1 MWSGSRVVTLLVGF
15 FLACSAL
22 VVAQTATTSL
32 RGTVF
37 DPKGAVV
44 AGAALTLT
52 NPATGFTRPT
62 KSDNQGNY
70 QFLELPPAKYDLTVV
85 APSFATLK
93 QNGLELQVATPAT
106 LNVTMEV
113 TGGTVT
119 VEVSSTT
126 PLVNTQDASMG
137 HAFGAD
143 QIADLP
149 FEGRDPA
156 GILSLQTGVVFTG
169 NSTHISSASDSRS
182 GSVNGARSDQTNITL
197 DGVDN
202 NDELLGTAFTGA
214 IRAPLDSL
222 EELKVTTSNSD
233 ADTGRS
239 SGGQVSE
246 VTKSGTNHVHGSL
259 YIYNRP
265 TFTTAN
271 DWFNKAAQI
280 EADEPNTA
288 PFLLRNTFGANVGG
302 PIIKDRLFFF
312 AAYEG
317 QRKREDLQVTREI
330 PSENLRNGIISYPCD
345 VNDTVNC
352 VASNPN
358 VQNVS
363 GALIATLGPAQIAN
377 MDPNCSSNT
386 PSTCPLGPGANP
398 LVAYLPGNPNSSPSS
413 IFNLYPKP
421 NTDTIGDGLDFR
433 GFTFPSPLPQSL
445 DDYVIKFDYNLTR
458 DGNHRLFLKGI
469 MDNEREAERNFV
481 DSPNTVTGDGGE
493 EFPGQPEGQ
502 TEHDNNKGITV
513 GYTATF
519 SSTLINNFHFGYISE
534 LVNIEGLE
542 NEPYNDFRGMD
553 NLYAFTP
560 TINTHVPVKNIVD
573 DVTKVR
579 GSHTFQFGGNY
590 RQIDNLRES
599 DAQNFFQGQTNVYWL
614 NNSGIAGTGSSLD
627 PAAFGYSA
635 ALNGGTN
642 LGYPAVAGSVPC
654 ALGVTP
660 LGASCIST
668 GSFGASYDFAMA
680 ALTGLITQVNANYEL
695 DKNLNVIPQGQ
706 LVPRHFR
713 NHEYEFYGQ
722 DQWRVK
728 PNLTFTYGLRYTIL
742 QPPYETTGTQVS
754 PTISLHDW
762 FSQRAL
768 AASQGQVYDPAIGFA
783 LSGQANGKPPY
794 WSYDYKDVAPRLAF
808 AYSPK
813 AESGWSKRLWGGQ
826 GKTSIRA
833 GYGIYFDHFGEGI
846 TNTFD
851 RQGSF
856 GLTTA
861 EVNPAGIQSVDQSAR
876 YSGLY
881 NIPTS
886 SALGPL
892 VGAPPTGPFPVYS
905 PSGAATP
912 GGFAITWGLDD
923 KLKTPYSHVV
933 DFSITR
939 ELPSNFVFEASYVG
953 RFAHRLMQ
961 EEDLAEPTN
970 LNDPASHTT
979 YFQAAQALAK
989 QYYAGTP
996 IQNIS
1001 AATIGTN
1008 YWENKF
1014 PGAGPILGSV
1024 ANQLFGTSSEPAN
1037 FTQPCLGN
1045 PIANSTTVTATQA
1058 MYDLFCNF
1066 AGNETTALEIADAP
1080 GVLSFEAPG
1089 TCFPSCATMNGVLTQ
1104 GYDYYSPQ
1112 FSSMDAWRSIGNSA
1126 YNAAQF
1132 SLRHRSNGLEFDLN
1146 YTYSKSIDVGSNAER
1161 VSTFEG
1167 GGFASQ
1173 IINSWFPRQNRAVSD
1188 FDTTQIFNANWV
1200 YQLPFGRG
1208 KHFGGG
1214 MGKIADSVF
1223 GGWTLSGLGR
1233 YSTGYPFTLISPEW
1247 ATNYDLETPAVPISS
1262 ARPKTGSFIVAQAGG
1277 GTGPNVFQDPGITDA
1292 GTNPNAA
1299 INLFR
1304 PAYPGEGGLRNGLRG
1319 PGTFDI
1325 DTTVTKSWPIREGQ
1339 LVKFSWSMFN
1349 VTNSVRFDV
1358 GTMQLNGNDQL
1369 SASSS
1374 FGNFSS
1380 TLSNPRVME
1389 FMLRY
1394 IF

>member
-1 MWSGSRVVTLLVGF
+1 VEELAMRCGSRVVILLIA
-15 FLACSAL
+15 FLALSTLAL
-22 VVAQTATTSL
+22 AQTATTSL
-32 RGTVF
+32 RGTVY
-37 DPKGAVV
+37 DAKGAVV
-44 AGAALTLT
+44 AGATVTIT
-52 NPATGFTRPT
+52 NPATGFKRTV
-62 KSDNQGNY
+62 KSDGQGNY
-70 QFLELPPAKYDLTVV
+70 QFLEMPPAKYDLIVD
-85 APSFATLK
+85 AQGFAEMK
-93 QNGLELQVATPAT
+93 QSGLELQVASPAT
-106 LNVTMEV
+106 LNVNMQV

-119 VEVSSTT
+119 VEVSSSA

-137 HAFGAD
+137 HAFGED

-169 NSTHISSASDSRS
+169 NSTHISSASDSRA
-182 GSVNGARSDQTNITL
+182 GAVNGARSDQTNITL

-259 YIYNRP
+259 YAYNRP

-280 EADEPNTA
+280 QADEPNTA

-330 PSENLRNGIISYPCD
+330 PSLALRTGSISYYCTQAQTCPTGG
-345 VNDTVNC
+345 VN
-352 VASNPN
+352 
-358 VQNVS
+358 
-363 GALIATLGPAQIAN
+363 TLSPSQIAS
-377 MDPNCSSNT
+377 MDPNCSGLG
-386 PSTCPLGPGANP
+386 TCPLGPGANP
-398 LVAYLPGNPNSSPSS
+398 LVAYLQGNPNSSVNSV
-413 IFNLYPKP
+413 FNLYPTP
-421 NTDTIGDGLDFR
+421 NTDTVGDGLDFQ
-433 GFTFPSPLPQSL
+433 GFTFPSPLPSSL
-445 DDYVIKFDYNLTR
+445 DDYVLKLDYNLTKN
-458 DGNHRLFLKGI
+458 GNHRLFLKGI
-469 MDNEREAERNFV
+469 MDNEQEAERSSNY
-481 DSPNTVTGDGGE
+481 TVTGDGGE
-493 EFPGQPEGQ
+493 EFPGQPEAQ

-513 GYTATF
+513 GYTATL
-519 SSTLINNFHFGYISE
+519 SSTLINNFHFGYISQ
-534 LVNIEGLE
+534 LINIEGLQTQG
-542 NEPYNDFRGMD
+542 YNQFRGMD
-553 NLYAFTP
+553 NIYGFTP

-573 DVTKVR
+573 DLTKVR

-599 DAQNFFQGQTNVYWL
+599 NAQNFFNGLTNVYWL
-614 NNSGIAGTGSSLD
+614 NTSGISNTGSSLD
-627 PAAFGYSA
+627 PAAFG
-635 ALNGGTN
+635 N
-642 LGYPAVAGSVPC
+642 PAVDVD
-654 ALGVTP
+654 
-660 LGASCIST
+660 
-668 GSFGASYDFAMA
+668 FEASYDFAMA
-680 ALTGLITQVNANYEL
+680 ALAGLITQVTAEYEL

-706 LVPRHFR
+706 LAPRHFR
-713 NHEYEFYGQ
+713 NHEYEVYGQ
-722 DQWRVK
+722 DQWRIK
-728 PNLTFTYGLRYTIL
+728 SNFTFTYGLRYTIL

-762 FSQRAL
+762 FNQRA
-768 AASQGQVYDPAIGFA
+768 AAAAQGQVYDPSIGFG
-783 LSGQANGKPPY
+783 LSGQANGKQPY
-794 WSYDYKDVAPRLAF
+794 WGYDYKDVAPRLAF
-808 AYSPK
+808 AYAPK
-813 AESGWSKRLWGGQ
+813 GESGWAKRLWGDQ
-826 GKTSIRA
+826 GKTSIRV

-856 GLTTA
+856 GLTTS
-861 EVNPAGIQSVDQSAR
+861 EINPAGVQTVDGSAR
-876 YSGLY
+876 FAGLY

-886 SALGPL
+886 SIDGCNTPPCSL
-892 VGAPPTGPFPVYS
+892 VGAPPTGPFPVF
-905 PSGAATP
+905 PPAGAATP

-923 KLKTPYSHVV
+923 KLKTPYSHVI

-970 LNDPASHTT
+970 LNDPASKTT
-979 YFQAAQALAK
+979 YFQAAQALAR

-996 IQNIS
+996 IQNITP
-1001 AATIGTN
+1001 ALIGTN
-1008 YWENKF
+1008 YWEDLF
-1014 PGAGPILGSV
+1014 PAAKGYAST
-1024 ANQLFGTSSEPAN
+1024 QLFGTSNELPGT
-1037 FTQPCLGN
+1037 TQPCLG
-1045 PIANSTTVTATQA
+1045 PALRKFSTVTATQA

-1066 AGNETTALEIADAP
+1066 AGNETTALELADAP
-1080 GVLSFEAPG
+1080 GLVNVG
-1089 TCFPSCATMNGVLTQ
+1089 TNNCFPACATINGVLTQ

-1126 YNAAQF
+1126 YNAGQF
-1132 SLRHRSNGLEFDLN
+1132 SLRHKSGGLEFDLN
-1146 YTYSKSIDVGSNAER
+1146 YTYSKSIDLGSNAER

-1214 MGKIADSVF
+1214 MGKVANSVF
-1223 GGWTLSGLGR
+1223 GGWTLSGLWR

-1262 ARPKTGSFIVAQAGG
+1262 ARPKTGEFIVAQAGG
-1277 GTGPNVFQDPGITDA
+1277 GTGPNVFQDPGISDPS
-1292 GTNPNAA
+1292 NPNAA

-1304 PAYPGEGGLRNGLRG
+1304 PAYPGEGGMRNGLRG

-1325 DTTVTKSWPIREGQ
+1325 DTTVTKSWPIKESQ

-1349 VTNSVRFDV
+1349 VTNSARFDV

>member
-1 MWSGSRVVTLLVGF
+1 MRSGLRVKAVLLGF
-15 FLACSAL
+15 CLALSVLAA
-22 VVAQTATTSL
+22 AQTATTSL

-44 AGAALTLT
+44 AGATVTISNA
-52 NPATGFTRPT
+52 ATGFSRTIE
-62 KSDNQGNY
+62 SDNQGNY
-70 QFLELPPAKYDLTVV
+70 QFLELPPAKYDLTVQ
-85 APSFATLK
+85 SHGFGTLR
-93 QNGLELQVATPAT
+93 QSGLELQVATPAT
-106 LNVTMEV
+106 LNVNLQV

-119 VEVSSTT
+119 VEVSSSA

-137 HAFGAD
+137 HAFGSD

-169 NSTHISSASDSRS
+169 NSSHISSASDSRA
-182 GSVNGARSDQTNITL
+182 GAVNGARSDQTNITL

-202 NDELLGTAFTGA
+202 NDELEGTAFTGA

-246 VTKSGTNHVHGSL
+246 VTKSGTNHFHGSL
-259 YIYNRP
+259 YEYNRP

-280 EADEPNTA
+280 QASEPNTP

-317 QRKREDLQVTREI
+317 QRKREDLQVTRVV
-330 PSENLRNGIISYPCD
+330 PSAGLRTGYMSYPCD
-345 VNDTVNC
+345 NVNDPNC
-352 VASNPN
+352 FAGNPN
-358 VQNVS
+358 VQVVQQ
-363 GALIATLGPAQIAN
+363 GANSFIATLTPQQLQGL
-377 MDPNCSSNT
+377 DTNCSLNS
-386 PSTCPLGPGANP
+386 PSTCPLGGGPNPLLANIGGANP
-398 LVAYLPGNPNSSPSS
+398 TAL
-413 IFNLYPKP
+413 FTQYPLP
-421 NTDTIGDGLDFR
+421 NTNTVGDGLDFQ
-433 GFTFPSPLPQSL
+433 GFTFPSPLPASL
-445 DDYVIKFDYNLTR
+445 DDYVFKVDYNLTN
-458 DGNHRLFLKGI
+458 NHRIFVKGI

-481 DSPNTVTGDGGE
+481 DSVNTVTGDGGE

-502 TEHDNNKGITV
+502 VEHDNNKGITV
-513 GYTATF
+513 GYTATL
-519 SSTLINNFHFGYISE
+519 SSTLINSFHFGYISQ
-534 LVNIEGLE
+534 LINIEGQE
-542 NEPYNDFRGMD
+542 TQPYNDFRGMD
-553 NLYAFTP
+553 NIYAFTP
-560 TINTHVPVKNIVD
+560 TINTHVPVKNFVD
-573 DVTKVR
+573 DITKIK
-579 GSHTFQFGGNY
+579 GGHTLQFGVNY

-614 NNSGIAGTGSSLD
+614 NTSGIAGTFGSLD
-627 PAAFGYSA
+627 PLSA
-635 ALNGGTN
+635 SCGC
-642 LGYPAVAGSVPC
+642 YPAVYGTYP
-654 ALGVTP
+654 GIPYTN
-660 LGASCIST
+660 
-668 GSFGASYDFAMA
+668 SFGASYDFAMA
-680 ALTGLITQVNANYEL
+680 AVAGLITQVDANYEL
-695 DKNLNVIPQGQ
+695 DKSLNVIPQGL

-713 NHEYEFYGQ
+713 DHEYEFYGQ
-722 DQWRVK
+722 DQWRLK
-728 PNLTFTYGLRYTIL
+728 PNFTFTYGLRYSIL

-762 FSQRAL
+762 FNQRA
-768 AASQGQVYDPAIGFA
+768 AAAAAGQVYDPMIGFQ
-783 LSGQANGKPPY
+783 LSGQANGKQPY
-794 WSYDYKDVAPRLAF
+794 WAYDYKDFAPRVAF

-813 AESGWSKRLWGGQ
+813 GEDGWSRRLWGGQ

-833 GYGIYFDHFGEGI
+833 GYGIYFDHFGEGV

-851 RQGSF
+851 REGSF

-861 EVNPAGIQSVDQSAR
+861 EINPAGIQTVDQSAR
-876 YSGLY
+876 YSSLY

-892 VGAPPTGPFPVYS
+892 IGAPPTGPFPVFS

-923 KLKTPYSHVV
+923 KLKTPYSHVI

-953 RFAHRLMQ
+953 RFAHRLLQ

-970 LNDPASHTT
+970 LYDPASKTT
-979 YFQAAQALAK
+979 YFQAAQALAR
-989 QYYAGTP
+989 QYYAGTDISKITP
-996 IQNIS
+996 ALVGKYWQNLFPT
-1001 AATIGTN
+1001 AA
-1008 YWENKF
+1008 
-1014 PGAGPILGSV
+1014 GAASTQILGCAPN
-1024 ANQLFGTSSEPAN
+1024 ANG
-1037 FTQPCLGN
+1037 
-1045 PIANSTTVTATQA
+1045 ITTVTATQA
-1058 MYDLFCNF
+1058 MYDLYDCFE
-1066 AGNETTALEIADAP
+1066 GNETTALELADAP
-1080 GVLSFEAPG
+1080 GLINVG
-1089 TCFPSCATMNGVLTQ
+1089 TNLCFPACATINGALTQ

-1126 YNAAQF
+1126 YSAGQF
-1132 SLRHRSNGLEFDLN
+1132 SLRHKSGGLEFDLN

-1188 FDTTQIFNANWV
+1188 FDTTHIINANWV
-1200 YQLPFGRG
+1200 YMLPFGRG
-1208 KHFGGG
+1208 KRFGSG
-1214 MGKIADSVF
+1214 MNGVANSIF
-1223 GGWTLSGLGR
+1223 GGWTVSGLWR
-1233 YSTGYPFTLISPEW
+1233 WSTGYPFTLISPEW

-1262 ARPKTGSFIVAQAGG
+1262 ARPKTGSFIVAQAEG
-1277 GTGPNVFQDPGITDA
+1277 GTGPNVFQDPGITDS
-1292 GTNPNAA
+1292 TNPNAA

-1325 DTTVTKSWPIREGQ
+1325 DTTVTKSWLVTESQ
-1339 LVKFSWSMFN
+1339 LVKFSWSMYN
-1349 VTNSVRFDV
+1349 VTNSARFDV

-1394 IF
+1394 VF

>member
-1 MWSGSRVVTLLVGF
+1 MRSGSRLVIF
-15 FLACSAL
+15 FVLVFVFMTTALA
-22 VVAQTATTSL
+22 QNATTSL
-32 RGTVF
+32 RGTVY
-37 DPKGAVV
+37 DPKDAAVV
-44 AGAALTLT
+44 EATIT
-52 NPATGFTRPT
+52 IVNPATGFTRSI
-62 KSDNQGNY
+62 KSDSQGNY
-70 QFLELPPAKYDLTVV
+70 QFLELPPAKYDLLVD
-85 APSFATLK
+85 AKGFARIK
-93 QNGLELQVATPAT
+93 QSGLELQVATPAT
-106 LNVTMEV
+106 LNVTMQV
-113 TGGTVT
+113 MGGTVT
-119 VEVSSTT
+119 VEVNSSA

-137 HAFGAD
+137 HAFGQD

-169 NSTHISSASDSRS
+169 NSSHISSASDSRA
-182 GSVNGARSDQTNITL
+182 GAVNGARSDQTNITL

-202 NDELLGTAFTGA
+202 NDELLGTAFSGA

-246 VTKSGTNHVHGSL
+246 VTKSGTNHFHGSL

-280 EADEPNTA
+280 QANEPNTA

-312 AAYEG
+312 GAYEG
-317 QRKREDLQVTREI
+317 QRKREDLQVTRVV
-330 PSENLRNGIISYPCD
+330 PSAALRTGSISYFCTQDPTCP
-345 VNDTVNC
+345 
-352 VASNPN
+352 ASGIN
-358 VQNVS
+358 
-363 GALIATLGPAQIAN
+363 TLSPAQIAS
-377 MDPNCSSNT
+377 MDPNCGGFG
-386 PSTCPLGPGANP
+386 TCPLGPGANP
-398 LVAYLPGNPNSSPSS
+398 LLANINGANPSAL
-413 IFNLYPKP
+413 FNQYPLP
-421 NTDTIGDGLDFR
+421 NTNTVGDGLDYQ
-433 GFTFPSPLPQSL
+433 GFTFPSPLPSSL
-445 DDYVIKFDYNLTR
+445 NDYVFKLDYNLTK
-458 DGNHRLFLKGI
+458 DGNHRVSLKGI

-481 DSPNTVTGDGGE
+481 DSGNTVTGDGGE
-493 EFPGQPEGQ
+493 EFPGQTAGQ

-513 GYTATF
+513 GYTATL
-519 SSTLINNFHFGYISE
+519 SSTLINNFHFGYISQ
-534 LVNIEGLE
+534 LINIEGQE
-542 NEPYNDFRGMD
+542 TQPYNDFRGMD
-553 NLYAFTP
+553 NIFAFTP

-573 DVTKVR
+573 DITKIK
-579 GSHTFQFGGNY
+579 GNHTLQFGVNY
-590 RQIDNLRES
+590 REIDNLRES

-614 NNSGIAGTGSSLD
+614 NFSGISNTGSSLD
-627 PAAFGYSA
+627 PAAFGF
-635 ALNGGTN
+635 
-642 LGYPAVAGSVPC
+642 PAVDSGFS
-654 ALGVTP
+654 
-660 LGASCIST
+660 
-668 GSFGASYDFAMA
+668 ASYDFAMA
-680 ALTGLITQVNANYEL
+680 ALAGIITQVNANYEL
-695 DKNLNVIPQGQ
+695 NKNLNVIPQGQ

-713 NHEYEFYGQ
+713 DHEYEFYGQ
-722 DQWRVK
+722 DQWRIK
-728 PNLTFTYGLRYTIL
+728 SNLTFTYGLRYSIL

-762 FSQRAL
+762 FNQRA
-768 AASQGQVYDPAIGFA
+768 AAAAQGNVFDPAVGFQ
-783 LSGQANGKPPY
+783 LSGQANGKAPY
-794 WSYDYKDVAPRLAF
+794 WSYDYKDVAPRVAF

-813 AESGWSKRLWGGQ
+813 ADDGWSKRFWGGP

-851 RQGSF
+851 REGSF

-861 EVNPAGIQSVDQSAR
+861 EINPAGIQTVDQSAR

-892 VGAPPTGPFPVYS
+892 VGAPPTGPFPVFP

-923 KLKTPYSHVV
+923 KLKTPYSHVI

-953 RFAHRLMQ
+953 RFAHRLLQ

-970 LNDPASHTT
+970 LYDPASKTT
-979 YFQAAQALAK
+979 YFQAAQALARN
-989 QYYAGTP
+989 YYAGVP

-1001 AATIGTN
+1001 AASIGTK

-1014 PGAGPILGSV
+1014 PAAAGAAV
-1024 ANQLFGTSSEPAN
+1024 NQLFGTSSELPGT
-1037 FTQPCLGN
+1037 TQPCLGN
-1045 PIANSTTVTATQA
+1045 PLSNNAGVTATQA
-1058 MYDLFCNF
+1058 MYDLFCNY
-1066 AGNETTALEIADAP
+1066 AGNETTALELADAP
-1080 GVLSFEAPG
+1080 GLITS
-1089 TCFPSCATMNGVLTQ
+1089 TCFPACATINGALTN

-1126 YNAAQF
+1126 YSAGQF
-1132 SLRHRSNGLEFDLN
+1132 SLRHKSGGLEFDLN
-1146 YTYSKSIDVGSNAER
+1146 YTYSRSVDDGSNAER

-1167 GGFASQ
+1167 TGFASQ
-1173 IINSWFPRQNRAVSD
+1173 IINSWLPQQNRAVSD
-1188 FDTTQIFNANWV
+1188 FDTTHIVNANWV

-1208 KHFGGG
+1208 KHFASG
-1214 MGKIADSVF
+1214 MNGVANSVF
-1223 GGWTLSGLGR
+1223 GGWTVSGLWR
-1233 YSTGYPFTLISPEW
+1233 WSTGYPFTLISPEW
-1247 ATNYDLETPAVPISS
+1247 ATNYDLETPAVPISN
-1262 ARPKTGSFIVAQAGG
+1262 ARPKTGSFIVAQATG
-1277 GTGPNVFQDPGITDA
+1277 GTGPNVFKDPGITDPS
-1292 GTNPNAA
+1292 NSNAA

-1325 DTTVTKSWPIREGQ
+1325 DTTLTKSWAIKEGQ
-1339 LVKFSWSMFN
+1339 LVKFSWSMYN

-1394 IF
+1394 VF

>member
-1 MWSGSRVVTLLVGF
+1 MRSGSRLVIF
-15 FLACSAL
+15 FVLVFVFMTTALA
-22 VVAQTATTSL
+22 QNATTSL
-32 RGTVF
+32 RGTVY
-37 DPKGAVV
+37 DPKDAAVV
-44 AGAALTLT
+44 EATIT
-52 NPATGFTRPT
+52 IVNPATGFTRSI
-62 KSDNQGNY
+62 KSDSQGNY
-70 QFLELPPAKYDLTVV
+70 QFLELPPAKYDLLVD
-85 APSFATLK
+85 AKGFARIK
-93 QNGLELQVATPAT
+93 QSGLELQVATPAT
-106 LNVTMEV
+106 LNVTMQV
-113 TGGTVT
+113 MGGTVT
-119 VEVSSTT
+119 VEVNSSA

-137 HAFGAD
+137 HAFGQD

-169 NSTHISSASDSRS
+169 NSSHISSASDSRA
-182 GSVNGARSDQTNITL
+182 GAVNGARSDQTNITL

-202 NDELLGTAFTGA
+202 NDELLGTAFSGA

-246 VTKSGTNHVHGSL
+246 VTKSGTNHFHGSL

-280 EADEPNTA
+280 QANEPNTA

-312 AAYEG
+312 GAYEG
-317 QRKREDLQVTREI
+317 QRKREDLQVTRVV
-330 PSENLRNGIISYPCD
+330 PSAALRTGSISYFCTQDPTCP
-345 VNDTVNC
+345 
-352 VASNPN
+352 ASGIN
-358 VQNVS
+358 
-363 GALIATLGPAQIAN
+363 TLSPAQIAS
-377 MDPNCSSNT
+377 MDPNCGGFG
-386 PSTCPLGPGANP
+386 TCPLGPGANP
-398 LVAYLPGNPNSSPSS
+398 LLANINGANPSAL
-413 IFNLYPKP
+413 FNQYPLP
-421 NTDTIGDGLDFR
+421 NTNTVGDGLDYQ
-433 GFTFPSPLPQSL
+433 GFTFPSPLPSSL
-445 DDYVIKFDYNLTR
+445 NDYVFKLDYNLTK
-458 DGNHRLFLKGI
+458 DGNHRVFLKGI

-481 DSPNTVTGDGGE
+481 DSGNTVTGDGGE
-493 EFPGQPEGQ
+493 EFPGQTAGQ

-513 GYTATF
+513 GYTATL
-519 SSTLINNFHFGYISE
+519 SSTLINNFHFGYISQ
-534 LVNIEGLE
+534 LINIEGQE
-542 NEPYNDFRGMD
+542 TQPYNDFRGMD
-553 NLYAFTP
+553 NIFAFTP

-573 DVTKVR
+573 DITKIK
-579 GSHTFQFGGNY
+579 GNHTLQFGVNY
-590 RQIDNLRES
+590 REIDNLRES

-614 NNSGIAGTGSSLD
+614 NFSGISNTGSSLD
-627 PAAFGYSA
+627 PAAFGF
-635 ALNGGTN
+635 
-642 LGYPAVAGSVPC
+642 PAVDSGFS
-654 ALGVTP
+654 
-660 LGASCIST
+660 
-668 GSFGASYDFAMA
+668 ASYDFAMA
-680 ALTGLITQVNANYEL
+680 ALAGIITQVNANYEL
-695 DKNLNVIPQGQ
+695 NKNLNVIPQGQ

-713 NHEYEFYGQ
+713 DHEYEFYGQ
-722 DQWRVK
+722 DQWRIK
-728 PNLTFTYGLRYTIL
+728 SNLTFTYGLRYSIL

-762 FSQRAL
+762 FNQRA
-768 AASQGQVYDPAIGFA
+768 AAAAQGNVFDPAVGFQ
-783 LSGQANGKPPY
+783 LSGQANGKAPY
-794 WSYDYKDVAPRLAF
+794 WSYDYKDVAPRVAF

-813 AESGWSKRLWGGQ
+813 ADDGWSKRFWGGP

-851 RQGSF
+851 REGSF

-861 EVNPAGIQSVDQSAR
+861 EINPAGIQTVDQSAR

-892 VGAPPTGPFPVYS
+892 VGAPPTGPFPVFP

-923 KLKTPYSHVV
+923 KLKTPYSHVI

-953 RFAHRLMQ
+953 RFAHRLLQ

-970 LNDPASHTT
+970 LYDPASKTT
-979 YFQAAQALAK
+979 YFQAAQALARN
-989 QYYAGTP
+989 YYAGVP

-1001 AATIGTN
+1001 AASIGTK

-1014 PGAGPILGSV
+1014 PAAAGAAV
-1024 ANQLFGTSSEPAN
+1024 NQLFGTSSELPGT
-1037 FTQPCLGN
+1037 TQPCLGN
-1045 PIANSTTVTATQA
+1045 PLSNNAGVTATQA
-1058 MYDLFCNF
+1058 MYDLFCNY
-1066 AGNETTALEIADAP
+1066 AGNETTALELADAP
-1080 GVLSFEAPG
+1080 GLITS
-1089 TCFPSCATMNGVLTQ
+1089 TCFPACATINGALTN

-1126 YNAAQF
+1126 YSAGQF
-1132 SLRHRSNGLEFDLN
+1132 SLRHKSGGLEFDLN
-1146 YTYSKSIDVGSNAER
+1146 YTYSRSVDDGSNAER

-1167 GGFASQ
+1167 TGFASQ
-1173 IINSWFPRQNRAVSD
+1173 IINSWLPQQNRAVSD
-1188 FDTTQIFNANWV
+1188 FDTTHIVNANWV

-1208 KHFGGG
+1208 KHFASG
-1214 MGKIADSVF
+1214 MNGVANSVF
-1223 GGWTLSGLGR
+1223 GGWTVSGLWR
-1233 YSTGYPFTLISPEW
+1233 WSTGYPFTLISPEW
-1247 ATNYDLETPAVPISS
+1247 ATNYDLETPAVPISN
-1262 ARPKTGSFIVAQAGG
+1262 ARPKTGSFIVAQATG
-1277 GTGPNVFQDPGITDA
+1277 GTGPNVFKDPGITDPS
-1292 GTNPNAA
+1292 NSNAA

-1325 DTTVTKSWPIREGQ
+1325 DTTLTKSWAIKEGQ
-1339 LVKFSWSMFN
+1339 LVKFSWSMYN

-1394 IF
+1394 VF